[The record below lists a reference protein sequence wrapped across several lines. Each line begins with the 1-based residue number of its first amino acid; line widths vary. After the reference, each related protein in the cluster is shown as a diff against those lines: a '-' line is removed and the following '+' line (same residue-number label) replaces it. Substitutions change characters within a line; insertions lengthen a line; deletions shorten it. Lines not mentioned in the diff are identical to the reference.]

1 MTDLVISLGTNCE
14 IAFNVRNTFQTERAY
29 PFDWW
34 ITPIQ
39 AVPAILRDRFALD
52 VAAHNLV
59 HGGELTSI
67 MNRKYGLLHH
77 HDFGHISADVA
88 DESWKALIPTVAEKY
103 RALGERFFADVA
115 RAQDVL
121 FVVNGDGNHRAYV
134 ARRPFD
140 ETVYLEVLATLR
152 ALFPHTRSRLAIFNS
167 VHEPFA
173 AAYKAAAADRDI
185 LVGPVVKD
193 YGDRREKSLFAKSL
207 CGWSEALR
215 AVHSRLQSAA

>member
-14 IAFNVRNTFQTERAY
+14 VSFNIRNTFGTERAY

-34 ITPIQ
+34 ITPLQ
-39 AVPAILRDRFALD
+39 SVAAIVRDRFALD

-59 HGGELTSI
+59 HAGTPASI

-77 HDFGHISADVA
+77 HDFGHVSADA
-88 DESWKALIPTVAEKY
+88 RDESWMSLIPAVADKY

-115 RAQDVL
+115 SARDVL
-121 FVVNGDGNHRAYV
+121 FVVNSDGHHAAYTPP
-134 ARRPFD
+134 RLLD
-140 ETVYLEVLATLR
+140 ETVYVEIIQTLR
-152 ALFPHTRSRLAIFNS
+152 TLFPRTHSRLAIFNS
-167 VHEPFA
+167 VHEPFD
-173 AAYKAAAADRDI
+173 AAYRAAEVDRDI

-207 CGWSEALR
+207 RGWSEALR
-215 AVHSRLQSAA
+215 AVRSRLQSAA